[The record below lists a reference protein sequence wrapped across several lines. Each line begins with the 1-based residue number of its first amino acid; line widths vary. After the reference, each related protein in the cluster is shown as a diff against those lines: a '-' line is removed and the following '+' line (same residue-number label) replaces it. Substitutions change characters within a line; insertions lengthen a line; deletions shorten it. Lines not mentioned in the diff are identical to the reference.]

1 MASCNPEILERE
13 PYRPP
18 TSACRNPCLTP
29 RTIHLPTLS
38 FAIPTNHGIPSLK
51 INNPPKTIANCTVE
65 GRLTIPPRQ
74 RRPHSPCPS
83 ATMSTKTFRPLA
95 LLRPTAR
102 FYSSQPTPSPALLTR
117 SPASTKPPTA
127 TPSPTSILASLFA
140 PEQPSA
146 PSPTGHTNYGFEAAE
161 DVVKHQ
167 HRADMYL
174 RKHPRRWREGD
185 VYAPHDLS
193 PAEAKKWKVVKSPKR
208 DVIDMLGVNPLDNY
222 RVGLAVRFPCSKM
235 KVGCIS
241 GAGRNDGNHGKKDI
255 RRI

>member
-1 MASCNPEILERE
+1 
-13 PYRPP
+13 
-18 TSACRNPCLTP
+18 
-29 RTIHLPTLS
+29 
-38 FAIPTNHGIPSLK
+38 
-51 INNPPKTIANCTVE
+51 
-65 GRLTIPPRQ
+65 
-74 RRPHSPCPS
+74 
-83 ATMSTKTFRPLA
+83 MSTKTFRPLA
-95 LLRPTAR
+95 LLRPPAR

-117 SPASTKPPTA
+117 SSASTKPPTA

-222 RVGLAVRFPCSKM
+222 RNFSMISEFMTPLGRIMHSKDTGLRPVNQRKM
-235 KVGCIS
+235 AK
-241 GAGRNDGNHGKKDI
+241 AI
-255 RRI
+255 RRAIGLGIHPSVHRHPEVMKMRGRINTAMNF